1 MRAVASNFNVEI
13 KGTTPTAARAKP
25 LHKDD
30 TPQTEAEAEE
40 MRVTLYRDE
49 VGALMW
55 TATMTRPDVA
65 YATHSAR
72 KM

>member
-1 MRAVASNFNVEI
+1 MRTVASKFNVEI

-30 TPQTEAEAEE
+30 TPQTEAEAEG
-40 MRVTLYRDE
+40 MRVTLYREE

-55 TATMTRPDVA
+55 TATMTRTDVA

-72 KM
+72 KI